1 MRKQKTLNQKKI
13 WIKGMLGVFT
23 VLMTFGFSSFLSFA
37 AEGKVTA
44 DTAKIRAEANTSS
57 EVVGSTSKGKTIDI
71 IEAVKDASGA
81 VWYKVPIGNNEY
93 GYIRS
98 DLVETSETIEATGGS
113 SGSSENNSSGSDS
126 NEATEK
132 PAATVPTAIGEQ
144 QATVSQAS
152 VRIRAGASIQHDTV
166 TSLPQGTAITL
177 IGEAN
182 DSAGNKW
189 YQLTCNYNNK
199 TVEGY
204 IRSDL
209 ITIGGTSSSGSNSGS
224 SENTD
229 NEAANTADGEG
240 EVPEGEGEVPEGE
253 GETDPEGEPEAEAP
267 EPEPEH
273 NDYEVRYTQNE
284 EGEYEYYL
292 YDNINGTMQKLGNLL
307 GVVDSANANIAKM
320 QEQANNA
327 KIIIIILAVVVVLLV
342 VAVTVLIFKI
352 RDLSYDDYDYE
363 EEEEEEEEEPVV
375 RRKVKRTVEEEE
387 SVPVRKKRPVSQEA
401 SGTRERTAKQPS
413 SRTAGERPSNPVR
426 SSNSTRPSG
435 GARPARPKNPEA
447 ELHAAERKAPVK
459 KQESRKAQNF
469 LVDDDEFEFEFLN
482 MDDKDL

>member
-44 DTAKIRAEANTSS
+44 DTAKIRAETNTSS

-113 SGSSENNSSGSDS
+113 SGSSGSSENSSSGSDS
-126 NEATEK
+126 NETTEK

-152 VRIRAGASIQHDTV
+152 VRIRAGASTQHDTV
-166 TSLPQGTAITL
+166 ASLPQGTSITL

-209 ITIGGTSSSGSNSGS
+209 ITIGGSSSSGSNSGS

-229 NEAANTADGEG
+229 NEDANTADGEG
-240 EVPEGEGEVPEGE
+240 EVPEGEGEA
-253 GETDPEGEPEAEAP
+253 DPEGEPEGEEQEP
-267 EPEPEH
+267 EQEQEPEH

-352 RDLSYDDYDYE
+352 RDLSYDDYDYD
-363 EEEEEEEEEPVV
+363 EEEEEEEEPVV

-387 SVPVRKKRPVSQEA
+387 PAPVRKKRPVSQEA
-401 SGTRERTAKQPS
+401 AGGRERTAKQPS
-413 SRTAGERPSNPVR
+413 SRPASERP
-426 SSNSTRPSG
+426 SNSTRPSG
-435 GARPARPKNPEA
+435 GARPKNPEA